1 MEHRERWL
9 IDPERSTMLFRL
21 RHLVVSEIG
30 GRFRRLGGDLLL
42 DPQEPA
48 RSTVRVWIDLASI
61 ETGSVERDDHV
72 VSPEFLD
79 VVKFPRAEF
88 WSSAI
93 EVRDP
98 AAVTV
103 TGKLALHGTVRPVE
117 LEVERLELEP
127 PPAGRAD
134 AGRRSAYTARARL
147 NRQSFGLR
155 WNQDLDSGGVVVGDE
170 IELTARVELVRAD

>member
-1 MEHRERWL
+1 MEHRERWQ
-9 IDPERSTMLFRL
+9 IDPERSSLLFRL
-21 RHLVVSEIG
+21 RHLVVTEIG
-30 GRFRRLGGDLLL
+30 GRFQRFGGDLLL

-48 RSTVRVWIDLASI
+48 RSTVRVWIELASI

-79 VVKFPRAEF
+79 VAKFPRAEF
-88 WSSAI
+88 WSTGV
-93 EVRDP
+93 EVRGP

-103 TGKLALHGTVRPVE
+103 TGKLSLHGTVRPVE
-117 LEVERLELEP
+117 LEVERLEVT
-127 PPAGRAD
+127 PAGPSGMSR
-134 AGRRSAYTARARL
+134 GAYAARTKL

-170 IELTARVELVRAD
+170 IELTARVELVRRD